1 MATLQEMS
9 ATLLTRFKGVPKIT
23 AEDCNDWMAISFIEH
38 GFPLNREVPID
49 AEAIVLLYAEADGV
63 TQIAL
68 RTAYYFEYRDGE
80 EAVDKSMI
88 SDQYKSLSDK
98 LWERYFRKKS
108 EGGLAGRSG
117 SAFYV
122 MPRVDR

>member
-1 MATLQEMS
+1 MANLEEMS

-23 AEDCNDWMAISFIEH
+23 LEDCTDWMAISFIEH
-38 GFPLNREVPID
+38 GFRLDRAIPVASEPL
-49 AEAIVLLYAEADGV
+49 VLLYAEADGV

-108 EGGLAGRSG
+108 EGTDGTGG

-122 MPRVDR
+122 MPRIDR